1 MNTPRTGLCSG
12 QKRRVGSPGIKC
24 DTPINAVKLSPRSK
38 GPAGDREDFGQ
49 VSPPILMPRQVHE
62 LLSAERQRSY
72 RHIPIRSLLNM
83 VRHSSPIKPICLI
96 SNEANPRQALVN
108 LATIPLSLPI
118 TLTCVRPLS
127 QLVICQDTKKA
138 NNLLKQCYCNCY
150 GVQLSKTSLC
160 LNRPIL
166 LIKVWFGLCGTPHY
180 FIQLNDTLQKE
191 VLKGC
196 QLHYV
201 YATLST
207 YSPFR
212 NIYIHTAS
220 CIILHINHFYKWRI
234 RNVGWGICRPI
245 KKQINAQ
252 IE

>member
-1 MNTPRTGLCSG
+1 
-12 QKRRVGSPGIKC
+12 
-24 DTPINAVKLSPRSK
+24 
-38 GPAGDREDFGQ
+38 
-49 VSPPILMPRQVHE
+49 MPRQVHE
-62 LLSAERQRSY
+62 LLSAERQLQLPP
-72 RHIPIRSLLNM
+72 HPHSLLLNV

-108 LATIPLSLPI
+108 LATIPFSLPI
-118 TLTCVRPLS
+118 TLTWKTFILVRPLS

-212 NIYIHTAS
+212 NIYSHSFLYNST
-220 CIILHINHFYKWRI
+220 H
-234 RNVGWGICRPI
+234 
-245 KKQINAQ
+245 
-252 IE
+252 